1 MTRLEC
7 EKKLLELAE
16 QMRMVYLEY
25 NPAGDFLSA
34 IIDSDGYISVDDTY
48 FNAERKIIINEDGT
62 AFKTVDVTK
71 YSDGHVR
78 YTWFRDYEGAIET
91 E

>member
-7 EKKLLELAE
+7 EKKLISLAE
-16 QMRMVYLEY
+16 QMREVYLEY

-34 IIDSDGYISVDDTY
+34 IIDSDGYISVDDAY

-62 AFKTVDVTK
+62 AFRTVDVTK
-71 YSDGHVR
+71 HTDGQIR
-78 YTWFRDYEGAIET
+78 YNSPERKGAA
-91 E
+91 